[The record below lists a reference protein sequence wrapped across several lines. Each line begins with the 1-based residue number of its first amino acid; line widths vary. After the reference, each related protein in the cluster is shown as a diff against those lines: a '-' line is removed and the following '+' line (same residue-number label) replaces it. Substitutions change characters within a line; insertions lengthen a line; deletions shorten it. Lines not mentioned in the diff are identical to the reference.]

1 MTTTND
7 PATTT
12 LVVTRSKPGGEQFVE
27 EYVVLCDDELT
38 LLEAIL
44 RVRRETDPSLAVR
57 YSCKANACKECS
69 ATIDGKPGFL
79 CATRAVPGGTTR
91 IEPLK
96 KPRLIRDLVTELY

>member
-1 MTTTND
+1 M
-7 PATTT
+7 AQTTT
-12 LVVTRSKPGGEQFVE
+12 LAITRGIPGGEPYVE
-27 EYVVLCDDELT
+27 EFIVPYHDGLT
-38 LLEAIL
+38 LLDAIMAA
-44 RVRRETDPSLAVR
+44 RRTADPSLAVR

-79 CATRAVPGGTTR
+79 CAIRAKPDATTT